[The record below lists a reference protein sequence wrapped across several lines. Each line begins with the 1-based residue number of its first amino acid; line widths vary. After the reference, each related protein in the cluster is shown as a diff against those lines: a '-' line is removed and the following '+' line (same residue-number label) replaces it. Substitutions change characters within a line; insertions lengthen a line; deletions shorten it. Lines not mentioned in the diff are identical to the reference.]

1 MLLSVVVLTFNE
13 EKNIARCLEQV
24 QDLADELIIIDS
36 GSTDRTVQIAEGM
49 GAKVYV
55 RALNGDFAAQRNFAL
70 EKAQSEYIFYLD
82 ADEFVTPELAL
93 VIQEFVRAGKKEV
106 YSIKRRNI
114 AFGEKVNHG
123 VLAPDYVPRIF
134 PKDSAKW
141 EGKVHE
147 RPVYNLST
155 VKMDGF
161 VWHETYSDWENYW
174 MKFNKYTK
182 IWAQEAYERGKR
194 TNIVGCFTHAIGAFL
209 KVFISKTGCLDGF
222 IGWVLCFNHFAYTL
236 AKYTRLY
243 SLQKKDGD
251 NK

>member
-1 MLLSVVVLTFNE
+1 MRKALDIKMLLSVVVLTFNE

-123 VLAPDYVPRIF
+123 VLAPDYVPEQMKIEHVELDPLF
-134 PKDSAKW
+134 LDK
-141 EGKVHE
+141 
-147 RPVYNLST
+147 NLEKINEFYRL
-155 VKMDGF
+155 V
-161 VWHETYSDWENYW
+161 
-174 MKFNKYTK
+174 FNFGNNTTL
-182 IWAQEAYERGKR
+182 R
-194 TNIVGCFTHAIGAFL
+194 FTFQNP
-209 KVFISKTGCLDGF
+209 FIM
-222 IGWVLCFNHFAYTL
+222 A
-236 AKYTRLY
+236 
-243 SLQKKDGD
+243 
-251 NK
+251 